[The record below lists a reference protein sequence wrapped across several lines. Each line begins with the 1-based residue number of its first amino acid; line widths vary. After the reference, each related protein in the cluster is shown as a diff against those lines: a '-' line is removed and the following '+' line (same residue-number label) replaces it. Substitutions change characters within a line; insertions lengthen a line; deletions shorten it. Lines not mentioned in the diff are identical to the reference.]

1 MGLGKGKERELHVYT
16 VCVYILARVTW
27 TLATDQWC
35 SQCMVDIPRSG
46 IGSIRRRGVGV
57 ARGCGLSGCRRG
69 WGYSPGFGSGTGQ
82 LGWHG
87 VQEGGLLVLDHSF
100 EGVVS
105 KCSFE
110 GLSYQLT
117 EFISLCGRQG
127 EGGRREGERAEGG
140 REGGGREGG

>member
-1 MGLGKGKERELHVYT
+1 M
-16 VCVYILARVTW
+16 
-27 TLATDQWC
+27 
-35 SQCMVDIPRSG
+35 
-46 IGSIRRRGVGV
+46 GV

-69 WGYSPGFGSGTGQ
+69 CGYSPGFGSGTGQ
-82 LGWHG
+82 LSWHG

-117 EFISLCGRQG
+117 ELISLCGRQG
-127 EGGRREGERAEGG
+127 EGGREGG
-140 REGGGREGG
+140 REGGGRERG